1 MTKDNQYSL
10 NNQENYNLKLTA
22 SISEIQTKYNHLL
35 IEYIL
40 FILENVKIKDII
52 FLKFIMHRGL
62 LTITN
67 VFNIILFYTKN
78 IDVAYFHSQKAFYFY
93 VEFIGQISED
103 QHTFL
108 QLSSRDATLFVYK
121 KTIFYINSELKQTI
135 HDKEE
140 IQLLK
145 KNEILQHIYQ
155 NLLELVSNIFD
166 FSTKEE
172 QSYHINKVGKI
183 IQKIVHHYTFSYEDL
198 DVLNLFISKIKQT
211 SSKLSD
217 ETVYTIIH
225 VFLKKY
231 HLLISS
237 DVKTVKNIKNNIL
250 RWNEEEINIS
260 ILDRLISCL

>member
-1 MTKDNQYSL
+1 MTKDNQYAL

-22 SISEIQTKYNHLL
+22 SMSEIHTKYNHLL
-35 IEYIL
+35 AEYIF
-40 FILENVKIKDII
+40 FILENVKIKDGV

-121 KTIFYINSELKQTI
+121 KTIFYINSELKQTV
-135 HDKEE
+135 HDKTE
-140 IQLLK
+140 IKLLE

-155 NLLELVSNIFD
+155 NLLEIVSNMFD
-166 FSTKEE
+166 FSTKER
-172 QSYHINKVGKI
+172 QVYHVNKIGKI
-183 IQKIVHHYTFSYEDL
+183 MQKIVQYYTFSYEDL
-198 DVLNLFISKIKQT
+198 DVLNLFIEKIKHT
-211 SSKLSD
+211 SSKLTD
-217 ETVYTIIH
+217 ETTYTI
-225 VFLKKY
+225 VYLFLKKY

-237 DVKTVKNIKNNIL
+237 HVKNVKNIKNNIL
-250 RWNEEEINIS
+250 QWNDEEINIS
-260 ILDRLISCL
+260 TLDRLISCL